1 MRWQNLLIP
10 YKILKHQ
17 ELDSNQK
24 LVLVLIYG
32 VKEFYLT
39 WKTIRE
45 TLWISQST
53 YYKACRVLEENWLIE
68 VNKKS
73 WVISKTRLWEWLF
86 YWE

>member
-1 MRWQNLLIP
+1 MKGQNLLIP
-10 YKILKHQ
+10 YKILKHP

-39 WKTIRE
+39 WRTIRE
-45 TLWISQST
+45 TIWISPNT
-53 YYKACRVLEENWLIE
+53 YHKACKVLEANGLIE
-68 VNKKS
+68 VNKSS